1 MSPGIDANTG
11 HRMLNMSRTQTLVC
25 TVLGVLAMAVTPICA
40 GPLIDQAYE
49 SGAIDLETARLYRVY
64 EAVNPEALPAK
75 FHSTYGVAAC
85 GTPVV
90 NEALAALDESGPEYR
105 RQLLKTLQR
114 PILSE
119 SAVSPSGHF
128 RIHYDTSGRD
138 AVDIV
143 DEDGNDIPDFID
155 EAATALDSAWKLEV
169 DELGYRP
176 PPSDGGA
183 GGGDEYDVYVI
194 ELGGA
199 NTGYYGTTT
208 PLSTGTMPTA
218 SFLTIDNNY
227 TDAGYGGTSGCNSTR
242 GARGL
247 GALRVTAAHELYHA
261 VHFAYYQPQPQ
272 EAWWQEATATW
283 IEEVAYPDVNDY
295 FIYLCAFLSDP
306 SRSLDSGRAVSHDN
320 HIYGASTFVHFLAKR
335 YGRDVIREIWEE
347 HATWLNGELS
357 NVDRVLREHTPGGLE
372 DAVGEFGGNLHTPVD
387 WTRMH
392 NQRVIVGELQACC
405 I

>member
-138 AVDIV
+138 AVDLF
-143 DEDGNDIPDFID
+143 D
-155 EAATALDSAWKLEV
+155 
-169 DELGYRP
+169 
-176 PPSDGGA
+176 
-183 GGGDEYDVYVI
+183 
-194 ELGGA
+194 
-199 NTGYYGTTT
+199 
-208 PLSTGTMPTA
+208 
-218 SFLTIDNNY
+218 
-227 TDAGYGGTSGCNSTR
+227 
-242 GARGL
+242 
-247 GALRVTAAHELYHA
+247 
-261 VHFAYYQPQPQ
+261 
-272 EAWWQEATATW
+272 
-283 IEEVAYPDVNDY
+283 
-295 FIYLCAFLSDP
+295 
-306 SRSLDSGRAVSHDN
+306 
-320 HIYGASTFVHFLAKR
+320 
-335 YGRDVIREIWEE
+335 
-347 HATWLNGELS
+347 
-357 NVDRVLREHTPGGLE
+357 
-372 DAVGEFGGNLHTPVD
+372 
-387 WTRMH
+387 
-392 NQRVIVGELQACC
+392 
-405 I
+405 